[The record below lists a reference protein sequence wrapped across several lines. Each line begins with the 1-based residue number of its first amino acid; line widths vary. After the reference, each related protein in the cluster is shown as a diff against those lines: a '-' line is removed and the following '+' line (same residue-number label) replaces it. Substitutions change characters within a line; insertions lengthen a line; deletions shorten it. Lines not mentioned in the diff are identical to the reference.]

1 MPIVYQEW
9 ITRQNLQ
16 DNPDKLYVFGDN
28 MRRYGL
34 GGQAREMRG
43 ERNAIGIPTKR
54 EPTMRPGAFFS
65 DNDFDQWL
73 EVAEPAFDYLK
84 MALIDGRT
92 VVFPKNGLGTG
103 LAQLP
108 ERAPRINQ
116 KINEFIEEIETLK
129 EGYLE

>member
-1 MPIVYQEW
+1 
-9 ITRQNLQ
+9 
-16 DNPDKLYVFGDN
+16 
-28 MRRYGL
+28 
-34 GGQAREMRG
+34 
-43 ERNAIGIPTKR
+43 
-54 EPTMRPGAFFS
+54 
-65 DNDFDQWL
+65 
-73 EVAEPAFDYLK
+73 